1 MRMNMSEEKLEG
13 FSSSKSENF
22 EDENGVSDSVSDP
35 DLVEASDS
43 ESEIADAEKRRNL
56 RRKLNSRRQNI
67 EDLAEAFDMNDDEK
81 KRMLELVADLMPD
94 TSRMSRADDNGSS
107 TTSARIDFNL
117 PGFCCCSR
125 ICKATSACR

>member
-43 ESEIADAEKRRNL
+43 ESEISDAEKRRNL

-94 TSRMSRADDNGSS
+94 ISRMSRADDNGSS
-107 TTSARIDFNL
+107 TTSARL
-117 PGFCCCSR
+117 PGYNLVRRSLP
-125 ICKATSACR
+125 TNL

>member
-43 ESEIADAEKRRNL
+43 ESEISDAEKRRNL
-56 RRKLNSRRQNI
+56 RQKLNSRRQNI

-81 KRMLELVADLMPD
+81 KRTLELVADLMPD

-107 TTSARIDFNL
+107 TTSARSPGYNL
-117 PGFCCCSR
+117 VRRRLP
-125 ICKATSACR
+125 TNL

>member
-43 ESEIADAEKRRNL
+43 ESEISDAEKRRNL

-67 EDLAEAFDMNDDEK
+67 EDLAEAFEMNDDEK
-81 KRMLELVADLMPD
+81 KRTLELVADLMPD

-107 TTSARIDFNL
+107 TTSARL
-117 PGFCCCSR
+117 PGYNLVR
-125 ICKATSACR
+125 RRLPTNL